1 MTDHTS
7 RLYMTEEG
15 ISELEDITTE
25 ASKMENIGETTTKQN
40 IQNRISKNCGI
51 VTKMY
56 CRQSGNPQRKPGT
69 EAISEAAVAR
79 ISPS

>member
-51 VTKMY
+51 VTKD
-56 CRQSGNPQRKPGT
+56 
-69 EAISEAAVAR
+69 VL
-79 ISPS
+79 

>member
-1 MTDHTS
+1 MTDHTT

-40 IQNRISKNCGI
+40 IQELWNSYKRCTVGKMGI
-51 VTKMY
+51 LRGSQEQK
-56 CRQSGNPQRKPGT
+56 QSLKQQWLEFP
-69 EAISEAAVAR
+69 
-79 ISPS
+79 PS